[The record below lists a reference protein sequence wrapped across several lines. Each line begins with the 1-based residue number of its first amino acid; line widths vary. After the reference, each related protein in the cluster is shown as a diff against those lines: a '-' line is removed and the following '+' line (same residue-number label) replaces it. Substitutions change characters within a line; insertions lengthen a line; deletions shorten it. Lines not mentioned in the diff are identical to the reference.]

1 METTTKKALEPDDNQ
16 RATLGSLDPEAP
28 VAALNLFQFNE
39 RAQYAPGDEEY
50 GTEAANVSGREAFE
64 RYSAVAG
71 PTLASLGGRVVF
83 STMVE
88 QVMIGPIDPPWHV
101 AAIMFF
107 PSRRAFVE
115 MLTDPAF
122 QAASRHRKAALAN
135 HCMLHLNGTPWA
147 AN

>member
-1 METTTKKALEPDDNQ
+1 METKFDPDESQ
-16 RATLGSLDPEAP
+16 LQTLGGLDPDAP

-50 GTEAANVSGREAFE
+50 GT
-64 RYSAVAG
+64 
-71 PTLASLGGRVVF
+71 
-83 STMVE
+83 
-88 QVMIGPIDPPWHV
+88 V

-122 QAASRHRKAALAN
+122 QAVSRHRKAALAN
-135 HCMLHLNGTPWA
+135 HCMLHLNGTLWA
-147 AN
+147 TT